1 MFERIAFLKLCCPGD
16 VLFTTPVVRAIRE
29 RYPNARLSF
38 LTGRYSSFIPEHN
51 PHIDETLIVPPPFEI
66 NGGLR
71 SIRALLKG
79 ISTVAGNNFDLAIS
93 FHRSRAVAAMARLG
107 RSKRVVSFDTARPMA
122 TLTTSFEAEKH
133 EVLRYLDLASLVDAA
148 PAGYDLEYHTI
159 AAEDDDAQKM
169 LSRHGISIPFAAIAP
184 GGGENPGTIMHIK
197 RWPAANF
204 QAVARELRK
213 SGLQVIAVGSK
224 SETVLGEAV
233 CADANFAGL
242 TSFTQLAAIFR
253 LAALVVANDSGPL
266 YLASAVG
273 AKTIG
278 IYGPSSP
285 QLVAPFSKKHRSVLN
300 PVFCHPCYHP
310 EKNVRGTIECPLGH
324 WACMLTLPVEQVIAS
339 ANELLAAA

>member
-16 VLFTTPVVRAIRE
+16 LLFTTPVIRAVRV
-29 RYPNARLSF
+29 RYPNAWLSY

-66 NGGLR
+66 RGGLR

-79 ISTVAGNNFDLAIS
+79 ISTVAEHNFDLAIS

-107 RSKRVVSFDTARPMA
+107 RSKDVVSFDTALPMA
-122 TLTTSFEAEKH
+122 TRSAPFKPDKH
-133 EVLRYLDLASLVDAA
+133 EVLRYLDLASLVNAA
-148 PAGYDLEYHTI
+148 PAGYDLEYHTTV
-159 AAEDDDAQKM
+159 AENDDAQKM

-204 QAVARELRK
+204 RSVARELRK
-213 SGLQVIAVGSK
+213 RGLQVIAVGSN
-224 SETVLGEAV
+224 SERAV
-233 CADANFAGL
+233 CDTVGADANFAGL
-242 TSFTQLAAIFR
+242 TSFAQLAANFR

-285 QLVAPFSKKHRSVLN
+285 QMVAPSSKKHRSAVN
-300 PVFCHPCYHP
+300 PVFCHPCYRP

-324 WACMLTLPVEQVIAS
+324 WACMLTLSVDQVIVA
-339 ANELLAAA
+339 ADELLAAA